1 MLQHNGSLDERIREA
16 QGGSTNAL
24 GELLEGF
31 RQYFLL
37 VANQELRRD
46 LQAKVGASDLVQQT
60 FLEAQRGFE
69 QFDGRT
75 QGDLLVWLRQI
86 LKNNLRDAT
95 RSYRCASKRQVQREI
110 PIVSDDDSAAI
121 PTTVLVDRSESP
133 SWPARRS
140 EQNAAL
146 HDALNRLSEPQ
157 RQVIVL
163 RNLEL
168 KSFVE
173 IAQCMGRSPD
183 AVRKLWGRSVQA
195 LAERL
200 GGSDVLP

>member
-1 MLQHNGSLDERIREA
+1 MLQHSGLLDERIREA
-16 QGGSTNAL
+16 QDGSTDAL
-24 GELLEGF
+24 GELFEGC
-31 RQYFLL
+31 RQYLLL
-37 VANQELRRD
+37 VANQELRQD

-60 FLEAQRGFE
+60 FLEAQRGFD

-75 QGDLLVWLRQI
+75 QGDLLGWLRQI

-95 RSYRCASKRQVQREI
+95 RSYRQVSKRQIQREI
-110 PIVSDDDSAAI
+110 PIVADDDSAVI
-121 PTTVLVDRSESP
+121 PTAALVDGSESP
-133 SWPARRS
+133 SWPARRC

-146 HDALNRLSEPQ
+146 HQALARLSECQ

-173 IAQCMGRSPD
+173 IGQCMGRSPD
-183 AVRKLWGRSVQA
+183 AARKLWGRAVQA
-195 LAERL
+195 LAEQL
-200 GGSDVLP
+200 GGSDALS

>member
-1 MLQHNGSLDERIREA
+1 MLQHSGLLDERIREA
-16 QGGSTNAL
+16 QGGSAEAL
-24 GELLEGF
+24 GELFEGF
-31 RQYFLL
+31 RQYLLL

-60 FLEAQRGFE
+60 FLEAQRGFD
-69 QFDGRT
+69 QFDGRS
-75 QGDLLVWLRQI
+75 QRDLLVWLRQI

-110 PIVSDDDSAAI
+110 AIVADDDSAAI

-133 SWPARRS
+133 SWPVRQC
-140 EQNAAL
+140 EQDAAL
-146 HDALNRLSEPQ
+146 HDALSRLSECQ

-168 KSFVE
+168 RSFVE
-173 IAQCMGRSPD
+173 IAECMGRSPD
-183 AVRKLWGRSVQA
+183 AARKLWGRAVQA
-195 LAERL
+195 LAEQL
-200 GGSDVLP
+200 GGSDVLA

>member
-1 MLQHNGSLDERIREA
+1 MLQRTKVLETRISEA
-16 QGGSTNAL
+16 QSGSADAL
-24 GELLEGF
+24 GELFEGC
-31 RQYFLL
+31 RQYLLL

-60 FLEAQRGFE
+60 FLEAQRGFD
-69 QFDGRT
+69 QFDGRS

-110 PIVSDDDSAAI
+110 PIIADDDSAAI
-121 PTTVLVDRSESP
+121 PTTALVDRSESP
-133 SWPARRS
+133 SWPARRC
-140 EQNAAL
+140 EQDAAL
-146 HDALNRLSEPQ
+146 HQALSQLAESQ

-183 AVRKLWGRSVQA
+183 AVRKLWGRAVQA
-195 LAERL
+195 LAEQL
-200 GGSDVLP
+200 GSRIE

>member
-1 MLQHNGSLDERIREA
+1 MLQHFELLDERIREA
-16 QGGSTNAL
+16 QGGSADAL
-24 GELLEGF
+24 GELFEGC
-31 RQYFLL
+31 RQYLLL

-60 FLEAQRGFE
+60 FLEAQSGFDKFE
-69 QFDGRT
+69 GRS

-95 RSYRCASKRQVQREI
+95 RSYRGASKRQVQREI
-110 PIVSDDDSAAI
+110 AIAADEDSAAI
-121 PTTVLVDRSESP
+121 STTLLVDRNESP
-133 SWPARRS
+133 SWPARQC

-146 HDALNRLSEPQ
+146 HQALARLSACQ
-157 RQVIVL
+157 RQVIVM

-173 IAQCMGRSPD
+173 IAECMARSPD
-183 AVRKLWGRSVQA
+183 AVRKLWGRAVQA
-195 LAERL
+195 LAALL
-200 GGSDVLP
+200 GDSDVLS